1 MKRPPSFIYDLFAWC
16 FKVVLLFIGYTSKVK
31 VFHIEY
37 YQQYQSQGKP
47 VVFAFWHE
55 NLIPPIFFYY
65 SSLKGKRLVSMV
77 SRSGDGEIIARV
89 LEAFRGMTT
98 VRGSSSRGG
107 ATALKEIAEKM
118 KQEGRDAAMVPDGP
132 KGPPYSVQPGVL
144 KLSQL
149 SLAPILVCGVAV
161 KRKKRIGSWDRM
173 KIPAPFNRMALAF
186 GTPFYVPV
194 EVTDLTPY
202 EARLKQEIAQATQEA
217 EKFLTE
223 R

>member
-1 MKRPPSFIYDLFAWC
+1 MKKVPSFIYGLFAWF
-16 FKVVLLFIGYTSKVK
+16 FKAVIVFVGHTSKVK

-37 YQQYQSQGKP
+37 YKQHQSQGKP
-47 VVFAFWHE
+47 VIFAFWHE
-55 NLIPPIFFYY
+55 NLVIPPFFYY
-65 SSLKGKRLVSMV
+65 YPLKGKLLVSMV

-89 LEAFRGMTT
+89 LETFRGMTT

-107 ATALKEIAEKM
+107 ATALKEMAEKM
-118 KQEGRDAAMVPDGP
+118 QQEGRDAAMVPDGP

-149 SLAPILVCGVAV
+149 SGAPILVCGVAV

-173 KIPAPFNRMALAF
+173 KIPAPFNRMALSF
-186 GTPFYVPV
+186 GTPFHVPA
-194 EVTDLTPY
+194 EAIDLTPY
-202 EARLKQEIAQATQEA
+202 EERFKQEMAQATQEA
-217 EKFLTE
+217 EKFLTQ